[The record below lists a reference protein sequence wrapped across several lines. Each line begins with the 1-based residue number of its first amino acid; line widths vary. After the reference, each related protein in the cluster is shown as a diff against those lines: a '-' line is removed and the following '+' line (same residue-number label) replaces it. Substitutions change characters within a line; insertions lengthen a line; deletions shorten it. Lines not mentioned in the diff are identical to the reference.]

1 MNKYTNMID
10 SLFSKYGKPT
20 DKYIFLGACKQGDE
34 DGGMDEWSYMWFDE
48 VYEKMENFNHYEN
61 RDVLDPYPYGHDDKD
76 EDLQIWEDFKKDFEA
91 FRKEIDSSF
100 PDFMKED
107 YDSTNCYWYRCYF
120 ATRDHNLFQVVTSS
134 WDPMDR
140 PADHVIDLDKFTDQD
155 VADKADA
162 ENLTAI
168 KAHLNDVKH
177 LLKELKTQQG
187 VNKGFAMLRNLLGV

>member
-10 SLFSKYGKPT
+10 SLFSKYGKPS

-34 DGGMDEWSYMWFDE
+34 DGGMDERSYMGFDE
-48 VYEKMENFNHYEN
+48 VYEKMENINQYED
-61 RDVLDPYPYGHDDKD
+61 RHILDPYPYGHDDTY
-76 EDLQIWEDFKKDFEA
+76 EDLQIWEDFKSDFQA
-91 FRKEIDSSF
+91 FRKELDSSF

-107 YDSTNCYWYRCYF
+107 YDGTNCYWYRCYF
-120 ATRDHNLFQVVTSS
+120 ATRDHKLFQVTTSS
-134 WDPMDR
+134 WKPTDNP
-140 PADHVIDLDKFTDQD
+140 PSHEIDLDKLTDQD

-187 VNKGFAMLRNLLGV
+187 VNKGFAMVRNLLGV